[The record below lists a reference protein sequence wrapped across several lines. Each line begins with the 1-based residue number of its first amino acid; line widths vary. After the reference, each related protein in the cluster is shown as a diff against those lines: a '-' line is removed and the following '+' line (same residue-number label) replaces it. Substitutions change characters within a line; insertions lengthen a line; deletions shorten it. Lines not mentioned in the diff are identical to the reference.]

1 MTTPARDVR
10 RNAPHP
16 IHRRKW
22 YHVMASRWQ
31 MYLLV
36 LPAVLYVLIFN
47 YFPIYG
53 LQIAFKNFRTSKGIL
68 GSEWV
73 GLKWFIKFVI
83 LPIFWQLIRNTLT
96 ITLYSLATFPI
107 PIIFSLML
115 NEVRNLRLKKTIQ
128 IVSYAPHFI
137 STVVLCSMLTLFL
150 SESRGVL
157 NTIIRMLG
165 GTPKEFLSVSG
176 YFPTIVVWSG
186 VWQELG
192 WNSIIYIA
200 ALAGVMPELIE
211 AAKIDGASRLR
222 IIWHINVP
230 TILPTIVIL
239 LIMRCGSLLSLGF
252 EKIYLLQNPLNMDSS
267 RIIATY
273 TYELG
278 LLGGQFSFSA
288 AIGLFNTICN
298 VILLFIVNFI
308 AQRLTETSLW

>member
-1 MTTPARDVR
+1 MTAEVKSVLKQKKRFKTLHVL
-10 RNAPHP
+10 RN
-16 IHRRKW
+16 
-22 YHVMASRWQ
+22 RWQ

-36 LPAVLYVLIFN
+36 LPAIVYLIIFN
-47 YFPIYG
+47 YMPMYG
-53 LQIAFKNFRTSKGIL
+53 LQIAFRNFRTSKGIT

-73 GLKWFIKFVI
+73 GLKFFEKFVT
-83 LPIFWQLIRNTLT
+83 LPICWELIRNTLS
-96 ITLYSLATFPI
+96 ITLYSLCTYPL
-107 PIIFSLML
+107 PIIFALML
-115 NEVRNLRLKKTIQ
+115 NEVRSTKFKKTLQ
-128 IVSYAPHFI
+128 MVSYAPHFI